1 MLPRHW
7 PDDGPPLRIAYRY
20 SGAGRG
26 GRSARRVVSDV
37 RHIAVPSSIRSFET
51 LVCRLFRDG
60 ANYQVRHHGI
70 ASAHAICPSKPSSVA
85 MAR

>member
-26 GRSARRVVSDV
+26 GRSARRVV
-37 RHIAVPSSIRSFET
+37 IARRLSRMTCPSRS
-51 LVCRLFRDG
+51 
-60 ANYQVRHHGI
+60 
-70 ASAHAICPSKPSSVA
+70 ASACTTNVLPKDDRVAALSVLRSAGLEPKPTQTYSA
-85 MAR
+85 

>member
-7 PDDGPPLRIAYRY
+7 PDGPPLRIAYRY

-37 RHIAVPSSIRSFET
+37 RHIAVPSSIRSFANVT
-51 LVCRLFRDG
+51 LMGSAGSL
-60 ANYQVRHHGI
+60 HG
-70 ASAHAICPSKPSSVA
+70 
-85 MAR
+85 